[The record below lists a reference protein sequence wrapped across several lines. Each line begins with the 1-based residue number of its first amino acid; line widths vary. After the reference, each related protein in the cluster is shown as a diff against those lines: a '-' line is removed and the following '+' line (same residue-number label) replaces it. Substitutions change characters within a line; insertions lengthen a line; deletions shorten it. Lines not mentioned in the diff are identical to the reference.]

1 MTLVR
6 KIINLSLFF
15 TVFLSA
21 LTGCGTEA
29 PEPTVAVKEIPASTA
44 EALQGSAAT
53 AAVRVSIATNKGD
66 IEVALNDEKAPVSV
80 ANFLAYVDS
89 GHFDGTIFHRVI
101 PGFMIQGGGYTE
113 TYEKKST
120 LDPIKNE
127 ATNGLDNI
135 KYSLAMAR
143 TGVVDSATAQFF
155 INVVDNDF
163 LNYKDDNNYGY
174 AVFGQVVNGFEVVDA
189 IAALKTGSG
198 GIFRSDVPAEP
209 VIIQSISR
217 L

>member
-6 KIINLSLFF
+6 KISLTLFF
-15 TVFLSA
+15 AVFLSA

-29 PEPTVAVKEIPASTA
+29 PEPAVAVKEIPASTA
-44 EALQGSAAT
+44 KALQGSVAT

-89 GHFDGTIFHRVI
+89 GHFEGTIFHRVI

-120 LDPIKNE
+120 LDPIVNE
-127 ATNGLDNI
+127 ATNGLANL

-189 IAALKTGSG
+189 IAALKTGAG